1 MSFSAN
7 TPTRIGRYRIIRR
20 LASGGLAEVY
30 LGVSEGPDGFI
41 KPVAIKRLHSYFA
54 ENTSF
59 INMLA
64 DEARV
69 TARLDHP
76 HIAQVL
82 EFNYDEANGEGFLVY
97 EFVPGRTL
105 SQLLRQDDR
114 GLKGGRG
121 ERFAL
126 TETEAIS
133 ITLGCARA
141 LHYAAQR
148 VDNRGEKLGVVH
160 RDLSPPN
167 IMVSFSGVVKVIDFG
182 IAQAKHRIERTE
194 TGVVK
199 GKFRYMSPEQ
209 LRGEELTHRSDLY
222 SLGVVLYE
230 LLSGEALFQADDDMA
245 LMAKVQAGT
254 RAPFAE
260 SLPETSPELVALLEQ
275 LLELQLLNRVQSGA
289 ELSQRLQQIL
299 IQTHQVFD
307 PEQPLRGL
315 MERRFP
321 GAGAAIEQELSLS
334 DAPTEAEGVR
344 RVQQLG
350 LGEPASAPTATL
362 AAASSTPFDAHQTQ
376 EHWAD
381 QPTIISQTFQR
392 SRDDTTEALI
402 TDRIERPQPFKQ
414 AITLLI
420 VFMVVA
426 GLTFAAV
433 RTLRKRPENLQPVA
447 AKIIHVPL
455 AINCPEEALV
465 EVATNQKVVLK
476 QDCPFAEVLPIG
488 QYTARI
494 SRQGYTSKIVEFNL
508 LKPTKYPDEGTVP
521 LVPITG
527 QLSLIIEPPDTQAT
541 IEIDGELWTPGQA
554 LKPGKRKLVVRA
566 KGYTTQGLSVDITG
580 EQTTT
585 RSIVLKR
592 PQFGRLKIIA
602 PTKGWYDVYH
612 QGKKICSMPPNC
624 ERLTLPVGTQTL
636 ELRSV
641 GAPQKRRVQ
650 IRANTTQVLD
660 LRK

>member
-1 MSFSAN
+1 MSFSAS

-76 HIAQVL
+76 QIAQVL
-82 EFNYDEANGEGFLVY
+82 EFNYDELNGEGYLVY

-230 LLSGEALFQADDDMA
+230 LLSGEPLFQADDDMA
-245 LMAKVQAGT
+245 LMAKVQSGA

-307 PEQPLRGL
+307 PEQPLHRL

-350 LGEPASAPTATL
+350 SNESAHAPTATL
-362 AAASSTPFDAHQTQ
+362 AAASGTPVDVHQNG

-381 QPTIISQTFQR
+381 QPTIISQTFQQPG
-392 SRDDTTEALI
+392 DDTTEALI
-402 TDRIERPQPFKQ
+402 TDRIVRPQPLKQ
-414 AITLLI
+414 ALTLI
-420 VFMVVA
+420 MVFVVVA

-433 RTLRKRPENLQPVA
+433 RTLRKPIQTPKPVA
-447 AKIIHVPL
+447 TKISQVPL

-465 EVATNQKVVLK
+465 ELMVHQKLVT
-476 QDCPFAEVLPIG
+476 QQECPFAEVLPVG
-488 QYTARI
+488 QYIARI
-494 SRQGYTSKIVEFNL
+494 SRDGYTSKVIEFNL
-508 LKPTKYPDEGTVP
+508 SRPTKYPDEGTVP

-527 QLSLIIEPPDTQAT
+527 TLKLLIEPSDIQARV
-541 IEIDGELWTPGQA
+541 EIDGKLWRTNQT
-554 LKPGKRKLVVRA
+554 LKPGQHKVVVRA
-566 KGYTTQGLSVDITG
+566 KGYTPKTLTVDIIG
-580 EQTTT
+580 DQTTT
-585 RSIVLKR
+585 RSIILER

-612 QGKKICSMPPNC
+612 QRKKICSMPPSC

-641 GAPQKRRVQ
+641 GAPQRRRIH

-660 LRK
+660 LSK